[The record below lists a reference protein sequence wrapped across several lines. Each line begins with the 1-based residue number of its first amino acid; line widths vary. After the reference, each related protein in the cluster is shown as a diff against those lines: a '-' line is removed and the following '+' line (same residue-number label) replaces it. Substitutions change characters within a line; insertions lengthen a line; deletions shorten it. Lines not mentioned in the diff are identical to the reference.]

1 MKRLIQSTLLGLS
14 LIAAGNAYA
23 DIVTVQFGGF
33 TGAWINPSA
42 TAGSGQPTTSG
53 ANTTNPLL
61 RWGVPN
67 VNGNGQQSG
76 YDFASMPGFSTML
89 DTDAG
94 TSTDFTLGMF
104 THRNNIINAGSGWA
118 SLLSAD
124 LQLNTTVSIDGAPPI
139 DVEFVFNFN
148 HNETNN
154 VADPCANGM
163 ANGSGVNINGCA
175 DIITV
180 TTAQFSD
187 VIVVDNIAYTINIQ
201 GFLAN
206 GMYAESFQTIEE
218 NTNFATIIANISATD
233 ISVPVS
239 EPASLAYLATS
250 LLGFAA
256 IRRRFG
262 RRR

>member
-1 MKRLIQSTLLGLS
+1 MKRLVRTTLFSLS

-23 DIVTVQFGGF
+23 DIVTVQFGNF
-33 TGAWINPSA
+33 TGSWINASA
-42 TAGSGQPTTSG
+42 TAGAGQPVATGNGTS
-53 ANTTNPLL
+53 NPQL
-61 RWGVPN
+61 RWGTPPSAN
-67 VNGNGQQSG
+67 DPQSG
-76 YDFASMPGFSTML
+76 YDFQSMPAMATSF

-94 TSTDFTLGMF
+94 SSTDFSLGMF
-104 THRNNIINAGSGWA
+104 THLNNPIFISDGFS
-118 SLLSAD
+118 SLQSVD
-124 LQLNTTVSIDGAPPI
+124 LQLSTTVSIDGSSPI
-139 DVEFVFNFN
+139 DVDFVFSFT
-148 HNETNN
+148 HFETPNP
-154 VADPCANGM
+154 ADPCANGM
-163 ANGSGVNINGCA
+163 PNGSGVNINGCA

-187 VIVVDNIAYTINIQ
+187 VIVIDNIAYTINIQ

-206 GMYAESFQTIEE
+206 GMYAESFQTIEQ

-256 IRRRFG
+256 IRRRLG